1 MPENELCAPKPLPMQ
16 TLESVHPATSP
27 LTPRS
32 SALAGSSSSVR
43 SIGPSDLFPPLV
55 LVIDDHDDSRT
66 IARLV
71 LESAGF
77 RVIDARTGFEGLRL
91 ALDAKPLVVL
101 LDLVLPGVDGWEIA
115 RLLRLESTTKDSVII
130 AVTAVAT
137 TEDHDRALLAGCDE
151 VLTKPVPP
159 TAMLDMVRRYVGLP
173 VPAAGRSC

>member
-1 MPENELCAPKPLPMQ
+1 MQ
-16 TLESVHPATSP
+16 TLDSVQTATMP
-27 LTPRS
+27 LTQRSTAPLAGNSATVRSLS
-32 SALAGSSSSVR
+32 SA
-43 SIGPSDLFPPLV
+43 DLYPPLV
-55 LVIDDHDDSRT
+55 LVVDDHDDSRT

-77 RVIDARTGFEGLRL
+77 RVVDARTGFEGLRI
-91 ALDAKPLVVL
+91 ALDAKPLVTL

-115 RLLRLESTTKDSVII
+115 RLLRLESSTRDGVII
-130 AVTAVAT
+130 AVTAVAS

-159 TAMLDMVRRYVGLP
+159 TTMLDTVRRYVGLP

>member
-1 MPENELCAPKPLPMQ
+1 MQ
-16 TLESVHPATSP
+16 TLDSVQPAASP
-27 LTPRS
+27 LTKRPSSPLSGS
-32 SALAGSSSSVR
+32 SATAR
-43 SIGPSDLFPPLV
+43 SLSASDLYPPLV
-55 LVIDDHDDSRT
+55 LVVDDHDDSRI

-115 RLLRLESTTKDSVII
+115 RLLRLESSTRDAVIV
-130 AVTAVAT
+130 AVTAVAS

-159 TAMLDMVRRYVGLP
+159 TTMLDTVRRYVGLP

>member
-1 MPENELCAPKPLPMQ
+1 MQ
-16 TLESVHPATSP
+16 TLDSVQPAASP
-27 LTPRS
+27 LTKRPPSPLSGS
-32 SALAGSSSSVR
+32 SATVR
-43 SIGPSDLFPPLV
+43 SLSTSDLYPPLV
-55 LVIDDHDDSRT
+55 LVVDDHDDSRT

-115 RLLRLESTTKDSVII
+115 RLLRLESSTRDCVIV
-130 AVTAVAT
+130 AVTAVAS

-159 TAMLDMVRRYVGLP
+159 TTMLDTVRRYVGLP

>member
-1 MPENELCAPKPLPMQ
+1 MQ
-16 TLESVHPATSP
+16 TLEKTPLASPSLTSRQASP
-27 LTPRS
+27 TTGRS
-32 SALAGSSSSVR
+32 AGTR
-43 SIGPSDLFPPLV
+43 AIAPSDLFPPLV
-55 LVIDDHDDSRT
+55 LVVDDHDDSRT

-77 RVIDARTGFEGLRL
+77 RVLDARTGFEGLRL

-115 RLLRLESTTKDSVII
+115 RLLRLESTTKDTVVI
-130 AVTAVAT
+130 AVTAVASPD
-137 TEDHDRALLAGCDE
+137 DHDRALLAGCDE

-159 TAMLDMVRRYVGLP
+159 TTMLDTVRRYVGLP

>member
-1 MPENELCAPKPLPMQ
+1 MQ
-16 TLESVHPATSP
+16 TLDKTPLASP
-27 LTPRS
+27 SFTPRS
-32 SALAGSSSSVR
+32 STPFSGRSATRPNASS
-43 SIGPSDLFPPLV
+43 DAYPPLV

-77 RVIDARTGFEGLRL
+77 RVVDARTGFEGLRI

-115 RLLRLESTTKDSVII
+115 RLLRLESTTRDTVVI

-137 TEDHDRALLAGCDE
+137 PEDHDRALL
-151 VLTKPVPP
+151 
-159 TAMLDMVRRYVGLP
+159 
-173 VPAAGRSC
+173 

>member
-1 MPENELCAPKPLPMQ
+1 MH
-16 TLESVHPATSP
+16 TLEKHSLTGPSLRPTSP
-27 LTPRS
+27 LTARS
-32 SALAGSSSSVR
+32 TTNRPTASADAY
-43 SIGPSDLFPPLV
+43 PPLV

-77 RVIDARTGFEGLRL
+77 RVVDARTGFEGLRI
-91 ALDAKPLVVL
+91 ALDTRPLVVL

-115 RLLRLESTTKDSVII
+115 RLLRLESTTRDTVVI
-130 AVTAVAT
+130 AVTAVASP
-137 TEDHDRALLAGCDE
+137 EDHDRALLAGCDE

-159 TAMLDMVRRYVGLP
+159 TSMLDTVRRYVGLP

>member
-1 MPENELCAPKPLPMQ
+1 MQ
-16 TLESVHPATSP
+16 TLEKTPLASPSLNTRPASTLTS
-27 LTPRS
+27 
-32 SALAGSSSSVR
+32 R
-43 SIGPSDLFPPLV
+43 SIGTRAIAASDVYPPLV

-77 RVIDARTGFEGLRL
+77 RVVDARTGFEGLRI

-115 RLLRLESTTKDSVII
+115 RLLRLESSTRDAVIV

-137 TEDHDRALLAGCDE
+137 PDDHDRALLAGCDE

-159 TAMLDMVRRYVGLP
+159 TTMLDTVRRYVGLP

>member
-1 MPENELCAPKPLPMQ
+1 MQ
-16 TLESVHPATSP
+16 TLDSVQPAASP
-27 LTPRS
+27 LTKRPHS
-32 SALAGSSSSVR
+32 PLAGSSATVR
-43 SIGPSDLFPPLV
+43 SLSTSDVYPPLV
-55 LVIDDHDDSRT
+55 LVVDDHDDSRT

-115 RLLRLESTTKDSVII
+115 RLLRLESSTRDAVIV
-130 AVTAVAT
+130 AVTAVAS

-159 TAMLDMVRRYVGLP
+159 TTMLDTVRRYVGLP

>member
-1 MPENELCAPKPLPMQ
+1 MQ
-16 TLESVHPATSP
+16 TLESVQPAASP
-27 LTPRS
+27 LTKRQPS
-32 SALAGSSSSVR
+32 PLSSSSATVR
-43 SIGPSDLFPPLV
+43 SLSTSDLYPPLV

-115 RLLRLESTTKDSVII
+115 RLLRLESSTRDAVIV
-130 AVTAVAT
+130 AVTAVAS

-159 TAMLDMVRRYVGLP
+159 TTMLDTVRRYVGLP

>member
-1 MPENELCAPKPLPMQ
+1 MQ
-16 TLESVHPATSP
+16 TLDSVQPAASP
-27 LTPRS
+27 LTKRPHSSLSGS
-32 SALAGSSSSVR
+32 SATVR
-43 SIGPSDLFPPLV
+43 ALSTSDLYPPLV
-55 LVIDDHDDSRT
+55 LVVDDHDDSRT

-115 RLLRLESTTKDSVII
+115 RLLRLESSTRDAVIV
-130 AVTAVAT
+130 AVTAVAS

-159 TAMLDMVRRYVGLP
+159 TTMLDTVRRYVGLP

>member
-1 MPENELCAPKPLPMQ
+1 MH
-16 TLESVHPATSP
+16 TLESNPLASSP
-27 LTPRS
+27 LTTRTTTPPLTGRS
-32 SALAGSSSSVR
+32 ASTRAIAS
-43 SIGPSDLFPPLV
+43 SDLYPPLV

-77 RVIDARTGFEGLRL
+77 RVVDARTGFEGLRI

-115 RLLRLESTTKDSVII
+115 RLLRLDTTTRDSIII

-137 TEDHDRALLAGCDE
+137 PEDHDRALLAGCDE

-159 TAMLDMVRRYVGLP
+159 TSMLDTVRRYVGLP

>member
-1 MPENELCAPKPLPMQ
+1 MQ
-16 TLESVHPATSP
+16 TLDSVQPAASP
-27 LTPRS
+27 LTKRPPFAPSGS
-32 SALAGSSSSVR
+32 SATVR
-43 SIGPSDLFPPLV
+43 SLATSDLYPPLV

-115 RLLRLESTTKDSVII
+115 RLLRLESSTRDSVIV
-130 AVTAVAT
+130 AVTAVAS

-159 TAMLDMVRRYVGLP
+159 TTMLDTVRRYVGLP

>member
-1 MPENELCAPKPLPMQ
+1 MH
-16 TLESVHPATSP
+16 TLESTPLASSP
-27 LTPRS
+27 LTARTTTAPLPGRS
-32 SALAGSSSSVR
+32 ATSRAIAS
-43 SIGPSDLFPPLV
+43 SDLYPPLV

-77 RVIDARTGFEGLRL
+77 RVVDARTGFEGLRI

-115 RLLRLESTTKDSVII
+115 RLLRLDSTMRDSII
-130 AVTAVAT
+130 VAVTAVAT
-137 TEDHDRALLAGCDE
+137 PEDHDRALLAGCDE

-159 TAMLDMVRRYVGLP
+159 TSMLDTVRRYVGLP

>member
-1 MPENELCAPKPLPMQ
+1 MQ
-16 TLESVHPATSP
+16 TLETTP
-27 LTPRS
+27 LASSLAPRTVNP
-32 SALAGSSSSVR
+32 LAGRSPTLR
-43 SIGPSDLFPPLV
+43 SISTADLYPPLV
-55 LVIDDHDDSRT
+55 LVIDDHDDSRI

-77 RVIDARTGFEGLRL
+77 RVADARTGFEGLRI

-137 TEDHDRALLAGCDE
+137 PEDHDRALLAGCDE

-159 TAMLDMVRRYVGLP
+159 TSMLDTVRRYVGLP